1 MLISAAPVAI
11 PVTTANPPTEAV
23 ASEAARKLPIP
34 KAAPAADNPNTRNT
48 TENHE
53 QTKNP
58 LDFNR
63 ALEEK
68 SSQGGSEQKQ
78 DSSDDSSKDSSKD
91 SRQQQEERVKQRNE
105 QAQQLQSDKV
115 INQLKSRDREVRA
128 HETAH
133 ASAGG
138 TLAGA
143 PQLDFTTGP
152 DGKRYAV
159 SGEVSIDTS
168 KVSGNAQATI
178 DKMRQV
184 RNAALAPAN
193 PSSQDLKVA
202 AIASQ
207 VASQAQVELNVERN
221 QETQT
226 DKEDKD
232 TSKYG
237 GIRFANPVT
246 AKRSS
251 LELSQKIADSGA
263 LDDYQEKP
271 FLSQIA

>member
-1 MLISAAPVAI
+1 M
-11 PVTTANPPTEAV
+11 
-23 ASEAARKLPIP
+23 
-34 KAAPAADNPNTRNT
+34 
-48 TENHE
+48 
-53 QTKNP
+53 
-58 LDFNR
+58 
-63 ALEEK
+63 
-68 SSQGGSEQKQ
+68 
-78 DSSDDSSKDSSKD
+78 
-91 SRQQQEERVKQRNE
+91 
-105 QAQQLQSDKV
+105 

-226 DKEDKD
+226 NKEDKD

>member
-23 ASEAARKLPIP
+23 ASEAARKVQVTKPTP
-34 KAAPAADNPNTRNT
+34 STENPNTRNS

-53 QTKNP
+53 QTKNL
-58 LDFNR
+58 LDFDR
-63 ALEEK
+63 ALQEK
-68 SSQGGSEQKQ
+68 SSQGESEQKQ
-78 DSSDDSSKDSSKD
+78 ESSEDSK
-91 SRQQQEERVKQRNE
+91 QQQEAQAKQAQE
-105 QAQQLQSDKV
+105 QAQQLKDDKLV
-115 INQLKSRDREVRA
+115 NQLQSIDREVRA

-168 KVSGNAQATI
+168 KVSGNSQATI

-221 QETQT
+221 QEAQLE
-226 DKEDKD
+226 KEGDES
-232 TSKYG
+232 SKYG
-237 GIRFANPVT
+237 GIRFTNPVA

-251 LELSQKIADSGA
+251 LQLNQKIIESGA